1 MEKIKDKAKAFT
13 EAHKQ
18 FYGASTNLN
27 MAVRDLE
34 ELAYMGG
41 YKQCLL
47 DIGEAAQHL
56 SERVDQYL
64 VQGCSRAELKAA
76 NEGLK
81 NLLNKW

>member
-1 MEKIKDKAKAFT
+1 MGKIEDKAKAFT

-18 FYGASTNLN
+18 MYSYPQFPVE
-27 MAVRDLE
+27 AVRNIE
-34 ELAYMGG
+34 ENAYIGG

-47 DIGEAAQHL
+47 DIGDAALHL

-81 NLLNKW
+81 KLMEQ